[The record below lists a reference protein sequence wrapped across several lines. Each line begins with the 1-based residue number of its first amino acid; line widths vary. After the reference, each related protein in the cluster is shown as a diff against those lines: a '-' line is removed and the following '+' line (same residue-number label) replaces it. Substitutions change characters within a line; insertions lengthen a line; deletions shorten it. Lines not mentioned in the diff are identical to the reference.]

1 MICYRDI
8 PYGDVAIIKDVWE
21 RNRAF
26 HEKISQYFG
35 DLYSELVFEKRIK
48 GFEAFDAEKIKI
60 TVAEESEGGAVLAC
74 CISTF
79 EGRFGE
85 PHTLH
90 VVEEVRG
97 MGIGKELMRRHV
109 EWLKVNKCGA
119 ITVTVA
125 CENSKTIAFYESLGF
140 MPNTLQM
147 RLK

>member
-8 PYGDVAIIKDVWE
+8 PFGDVAIIKDVWE

-26 HEKISQYFG
+26 HEEISIHFG
-35 DLYSELVFEKRIK
+35 DLYSELVFEQRIQ
-48 GFEAFDAEKIKI
+48 GFAAFEAERIKI
-60 TVAEESEGGAVLAC
+60 TVAEASEGGRVLGC

-79 EGRFGE
+79 EGGIGE

-90 VVEEVRG
+90 VIKEARG

-109 EWLKVNKCGA
+109 AWLKSNGCGV
-119 ITVTVA
+119 ITITVA

-140 MPNTLQM
+140 KPNTLQM